1 MFVDNSVLRSEIRM
15 TRHGVGDPESLI
27 AALRHSVLLVP
38 RSGEDGLVAGDREG
52 LRWIHAF
59 TSPQRLADF
68 YLARGEGDE
77 SVRYLTV
84 RGDRLLDV
92 ALPRAG
98 VPAGLAVDVASEE
111 PMLFPAAVGVVPV
124 ERAIDREVA

>member
-15 TRHGVGDPESLI
+15 TRNGVGDPESLMT
-27 AALRHSVLLVP
+27 ALRHGVLLVP
-38 RSGEDGLVAGDREG
+38 RSGEDGLMAGDREG
-52 LRWIHAF
+52 LRWIYAF
-59 TSPQRLADF
+59 TSPERLADF
-68 YLARGEGDE
+68 FLARGEGDRP
-77 SVRYLTV
+77 VRYLTV

-98 VPAGLAVDVASEE
+98 GPAGLAVDVGSAE
-111 PMLFPAAVGVVPV
+111 PMLFPAAVGVVPA